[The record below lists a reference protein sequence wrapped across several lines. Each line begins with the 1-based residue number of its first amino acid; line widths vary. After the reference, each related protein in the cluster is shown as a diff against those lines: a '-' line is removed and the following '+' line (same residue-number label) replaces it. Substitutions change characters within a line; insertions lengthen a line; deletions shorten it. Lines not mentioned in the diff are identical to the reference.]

1 MKPRD
6 LFFVFACVSVISMIL
21 IDHAGIFSYWG
32 RSALKIMMFGII
44 PAMIISKT
52 HTWTTIFSKGRYL
65 KHVLLLGAL
74 IFLVVLAGYWL
85 LDGIIAFDQVP
96 DALAQNVGV
105 TLDNFLWVFIYIVLI
120 NGPLE
125 EFFFRYFML
134 NRPYDIHPM
143 IMAWISS
150 FLFAIYH
157 VGMLFSMFHFS
168 VFLLAI
174 AGLMIVGLFFIWIN
188 QKSKG
193 ILYSVLLHMF
203 ANGAINLVG
212 WIILL
217 QHQGSL

>member
-65 KHVLLLGAL
+65 KHVLLLGVL

-96 DALAQNVGV
+96 DALVLNLLALYQGYITK
-105 TLDNFLWVFIYIVLI
+105 TLFYLDVLLFHLKQQKRI
-120 NGPLE
+120 DLG
-125 EFFFRYFML
+125 
-134 NRPYDIHPM
+134 
-143 IMAWISS
+143 
-150 FLFAIYH
+150 FLF
-157 VGMLFSMFHFS
+157 V
-168 VFLLAI
+168 
-174 AGLMIVGLFFIWIN
+174 
-188 QKSKG
+188 
-193 ILYSVLLHMF
+193 
-203 ANGAINLVG
+203 
-212 WIILL
+212 
-217 QHQGSL
+217 